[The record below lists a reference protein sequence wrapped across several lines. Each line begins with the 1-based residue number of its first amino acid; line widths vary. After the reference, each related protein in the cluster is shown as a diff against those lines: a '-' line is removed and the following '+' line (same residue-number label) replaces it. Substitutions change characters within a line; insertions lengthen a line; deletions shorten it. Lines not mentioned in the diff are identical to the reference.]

1 MATFR
6 FRLETLL
13 KMRRD
18 ERDVQRQQYAKALE
32 AQRILHDQI
41 VQVQQELQETQQV
54 LRTSS
59 APGAVDVDRL
69 LRAHRYELLLQAQ
82 HQQLE
87 QQAQRVAQEVE
98 RRRSNLLQADR
109 EVRLLEKLKERQFET
124 FQHNE
129 QRRQQKILDE
139 IPKPVGWAS
148 DPTNSGFDAV

>member
-32 AQRILHDQI
+32 AQRILHDQ
-41 VQVQQELQETQQV
+41 VAQVQQEILETQQL
-54 LRTSS
+54 LRNAS
-59 APGAVDVDRL
+59 APGAVDIDRL
-69 LRAHRYELLLQAQ
+69 LRSHRYELLLAAQ
-82 HQQLE
+82 KQQLE

-109 EVRLLEKLKERQFET
+109 EVRLLEKLKERQLEA
-124 FQHNE
+124 FQRNE
-129 QRRQQKILDE
+129 ERREQKLLDE
-139 IPKPVGWAS
+139 IRSGSAS
-148 DPTNSGFDAV
+148 EY

>member
-1 MATFR
+1 MTAFR

-18 ERDVQRQQYAKALE
+18 ERDEQRQQYAKALE

-41 VQVQQELQETQQV
+41 AQVQREIHETQQL
-54 LRTSS
+54 LRTNS

-69 LRAHRYELLLQAQ
+69 LRTHRYELLLQAQ
-82 HQQLE
+82 VQQLE

-98 RRRSNLLQADR
+98 RRRTNLLQADR

-124 FQHNE
+124 FQRNE
-129 QRRQQKILDE
+129 QRREQKALDE
-139 IPKPVGWAS
+139 ISNPVGWVS
-148 DPTNSGFDAV
+148 DPTRCGIDVD